1 MGNGTLALC
10 PKLPRPPSTLP
21 LRRQRATADQ
31 IPATAASGLISRPPA
46 GAHVQSRRSP
56 ENRGRR
62 VTSVAP
68 GEQLGSGRL
77 RRFACAGCA
86 SFLYA
91 SLRTAGAAASKTARN
106 RYRVRLGGRGR
117 QIWQTAHP
125 PVAERIFAVRRE
137 TGKEQVVRVHYDEGL
152 ANRIGPKPCAGT
164 REGASEASVGERIGQ
179 PLSHEN
185 SILGAD
191 AVAKA
196 EGNTD
201 RRAIASAARPGGVR
215 EPGMCGH
222 SLRGNREISCLTR
235 GGMPP
240 LARTGKARSRSR

>member
-1 MGNGTLALC
+1 MHAKAEAELNNQPGAQRQV
-10 PKLPRPPSTLP
+10 PKP
-21 LRRQRATADQ
+21 LRVEADV
-31 IPATAASGLISRPPA
+31 PVLSRSHA
-46 GAHVQSRRSP
+46 RHGGFGILMRSSP
-56 ENRGRR
+56 NG
-62 VTSVAP
+62 
-68 GEQLGSGRL
+68 
-77 RRFACAGCA
+77 
-86 SFLYA
+86 
-91 SLRTAGAAASKTARN
+91 
-106 RYRVRLGGRGR
+106 LGGRGR
-117 QIWQTAHP
+117 QIWQAAHP

-240 LARTGKARSRSR
+240 WPAPGRRGAEAGDARA